1 MGIAATDTGASTSP
15 GGGHPWSAFLAEIAI
30 PSLIFLGIIVVT
42 ILLGEALKSA
52 EKKNLLSGVKV
63 KALRGLE
70 LLIFFV
76 DLVLFAGYFLLKAW
90 IFVRSW

>member
-1 MGIAATDTGASTSP
+1 
-15 GGGHPWSAFLAEIAI
+15 
-30 PSLIFLGIIVVT
+30 VVT